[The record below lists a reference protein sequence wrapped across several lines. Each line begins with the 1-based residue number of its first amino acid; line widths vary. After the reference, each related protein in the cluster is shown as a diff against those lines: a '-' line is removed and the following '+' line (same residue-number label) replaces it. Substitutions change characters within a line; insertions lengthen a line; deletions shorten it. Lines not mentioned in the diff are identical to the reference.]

1 MEPTVECPVCTLYL
15 RAGMSL
21 EEHLDTHPKE
31 KVIKTLA
38 SISLKKANLGAT
50 SEQTQQPQVQQQQ
63 QQQQHLLPLQSQ
75 TPTSALP
82 AFPAGTLYSVT
93 TYKRDASS
101 LEVPSDIAVSG
112 AAPSALGDIPE
123 EHVTARIGGMLPGN
137 AALPRYTN
145 ERYSGPP
152 PPYKSRRV
160 QQQGQEPQQQQQQHI
175 QAQSQAKLQ
184 PTQPQVQQQQQQI
197 QQKPQSQQQKQ
208 TQPQPEQQ
216 QSQPQ
221 QQTNSI
227 MEAAKEGSV
236 NIQSESPVLFT
247 GLIAPHVDAPQP
259 IPGRAVTIQRIENTT
274 DAPPVRKRPEDV
286 RVLSDVKVT
295 APLSECYKD
304 VILNLKSKK
313 IPLSIGDK
321 TSLIQPSMHRAI
333 SLNASDSEPLLNDSV
348 NELVINPESDM
359 PDIDFGQVDAIEIR
373 NEGDDDEDG
382 GLNDPGEQ
390 CMQDDAD
397 VSEESAECYKRRRRR
412 AASRCGGTKRMRGM
426 AGKDCYTGNL
436 SLKVKT
442 VSTVVKGTSTKMSVT
457 TVASSSKTSYT
468 SAMVTSVIR
477 KTPQPVFTPLAPPMQ
492 STSAPQAK
500 PAPAARQ
507 YQYQMLTPRARESME
522 ANASDVASVSSD
534 ASVSSVGSSCPEAAL
549 EAASRKEDS
558 VGTATRA
565 RVTTATNDTAPYSA
579 PSTGSDCVEI
589 PDQENDVIE
598 IASSSAD
605 TLETYRPEP
614 APSARSPASARNV
627 TGCPGMDG
635 KPNSTLAYMN
645 THRDGSVS
653 VQTKPT
659 LQNRIEIL
667 AQRAESAK
675 SVNPKPIMIS
685 SNAAQLAAARAS
697 VPPRNASKPRI
708 RQTAH
713 LSMSRPAPGAIIPA
727 AKRDSAQVDVSAREL
742 MLAKSRAGNRSPVPM
757 AHRLFA
763 SHLAV
768 LAPGIEKGDYK
779 LRYVSN
785 NGDVKYET
793 LRHPESDIRAFM
805 LREGIDVKECTITE
819 EAPCE
824 TDSVSD
830 DAEQSPEAGSVEQ
843 EERDDPDPDELL
855 TIWSPDDGSA
865 DLDLPTREEE
875 AEEEEEEEEDDE
887 EDEDEDEEEED
898 EDDADDEEY
907 GDEEE
912 DHERDDKPDERP
924 PDAGGRGGQEEP
936 HNRQEQDDKHQREQ
950 RDQDQQKRRGQSK
963 RQQPKKDDGF
973 QSQEDEEMIAT
984 GKADSHA
991 LPAPEIKQEQ
1001 GQFQEKLLTHASL
1014 ECFEMVETTAVAEV
1028 EVESEEI
1035 GRKPLDKG
1043 FTAWMDVDEEGGT
1056 VSSLSL
1062 VPETYPARGAVKS
1075 EGQPECCPPSAGS
1088 QPENICVLT
1097 TPGEVR
1103 DFFEAG
1109 PSSQKS
1115 CRCESSGAFSKQQPG
1130 NSRPPGHH
1138 LHADDKDYLEA
1149 GPSTRALPPSND
1161 VGAGAA
1167 ITARTP
1173 THRSAF
1179 QEYDWFRHSLSLQP
1193 SSASGAT
1200 TPTEQDGIPLAWAR
1214 KFSPQYSSAA
1224 LAASGGLLDGGDE
1237 SLPEGEAD
1245 EGAEVK
1251 RNSFRRSDGHG
1262 GANDSS
1268 SSDEEEVPLCDSK
1281 AMDTIRGTSDT
1292 SVSLDGH
1299 VDGGG
1304 GCGRAGSGGAG
1315 NTTGG
1320 GEIVKIEGSGN
1331 RHSSVSSI
1339 ASNSLER
1346 SPSTESLNIRTDEKM
1361 PAKGEISEQ
1370 ESNGDMEMTSWNRL
1384 CAVNE
1389 NFPVYPSSYDPS
1401 TAQECWNLSNRNLG
1415 NHSAFLACETG
1426 AGPPFFSKAG
1436 GNYNSLTHS
1445 YLSPRIPFPFS
1456 SGSQTLLSSYP
1467 SRGNACASDC
1477 KDEEDVE
1484 PDDEDDEDEDDEE
1497 ERERSGS
1504 MKRLI
1509 PKIRFDESP
1518 FPADSTGSGQQ
1529 QQQQQQQQLKSISG
1543 APFVDGMLEEKYSPE
1558 AAGTSHFVGV
1568 VSEAHAIAMDVQG
1581 ATTTM
1586 SFMPTMHEPKPSGSG
1601 TARTY
1606 RCTKCPKAFNSIKQR
1621 REHQHQE
1628 HPGNGQLQQVGKQP
1642 QKQQPKH
1649 KLEPQLLAAACEYAE
1664 ESKEGILAEKP
1675 APARLL
1681 PVVMNYD
1688 WLRMEIQRKYELAS
1702 SASNHLVDV
1711 SAATVVHR
1719 RSFVCPICQVEFE
1732 RFNQFN
1738 THLSVHPAECLACGR
1753 YFKQWRNFTLHLK
1766 RHLGIKEHGCRV
1778 CGKHFVIKQKLI
1790 EHMRVHTGHAPIRC
1804 KLCNRHFKRFSNLAQ
1819 HSNRYHLNKAIVKH
1833 EYVCSQCGDVFPTR
1847 AKMEWHKETHDQKPK
1862 PCPYCREKFIHQNSL
1877 TRHVRLSHT
1886 DKYAK
1891 LENKTEPC
1899 TVCQQP
1905 YTKAS
1910 MRRHM
1915 ETHAEG
1921 RLVFSCSICNKHFTT
1936 NWNLKQHKWTHA
1948 NPTMKPFQ
1956 CTLCPTGFVRE
1967 SDYLTHVNSH
1977 RSIRPYTCNHCGRQF
1992 IRKYNWLRHS
2002 REHETDKGHNCEVCG
2017 RQFHR
2022 KYYLTEHKRIHT
2034 GERPYACNICGKTS
2048 STKTNHNKHVR
2059 IHHARDPLTAE
2070 G

>member
-75 TPTSALP
+75 TP
-82 AFPAGTLYSVT
+82 
-93 TYKRDASS
+93 
-101 LEVPSDIAVSG
+101 
-112 AAPSALGDIPE
+112 
-123 EHVTARIGGMLPGN
+123 
-137 AALPRYTN
+137 
-145 ERYSGPP
+145 
-152 PPYKSRRV
+152 
-160 QQQGQEPQQQQQQHI
+160 
-175 QAQSQAKLQ
+175 
-184 PTQPQVQQQQQQI
+184 
-197 QQKPQSQQQKQ
+197 
-208 TQPQPEQQ
+208 
-216 QSQPQ
+216 
-221 QQTNSI
+221 
-227 MEAAKEGSV
+227 
-236 NIQSESPVLFT
+236 
-247 GLIAPHVDAPQP
+247 

-333 SLNASDSEPLLNDSV
+333 PLNASDSEPLLNDSV

-865 DLDLPTREEE
+865 DLDLPTRQEE

-991 LPAPEIKQEQ
+991 LPAQEIKQEQ

-1043 FTAWMDVDEEGGT
+1043 LTAWMDVDEEGGT

-1245 EGAEVK
+1245 EGAEVR

-1518 FPADSTGSGQQ
+1518 FPGDSTGSGQQQ